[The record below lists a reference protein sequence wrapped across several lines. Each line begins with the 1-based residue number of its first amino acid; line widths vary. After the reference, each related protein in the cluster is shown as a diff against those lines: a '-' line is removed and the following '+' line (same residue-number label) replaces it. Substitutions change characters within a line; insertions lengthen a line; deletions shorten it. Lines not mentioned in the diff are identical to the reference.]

1 MKQSTTN
8 FSILAKEAARE
19 KTEKSLP
26 LISTQTQWRVFALVL
41 VIFDLVLLSMAFK
54 LAYAIRFE
62 WAPGMFN
69 IDSLRS
75 SSYYESLTLVMVTLW
90 MISFTLAGL
99 YNRKNLLGGVEE
111 YSLLFR
117 ATMVA
122 LLILIFGSFLLPGF
136 VIARG
141 WLLLAWFFSFLL
153 PALGRF
159 SLRRVIYNLR
169 RSGYFMSPALI
180 IGANDEGLSLARQ
193 LMDWQSSG
201 LKVVGFLDKKIRPGT
216 PLIGNIKV
224 LGTVNEIEEI
234 IQQYRVEELILARSA
249 ISTHEKLLDIF
260 KLYGFSNRVN
270 LRMSSGLYEILTT
283 GLTVKEFAFVPLV
296 CVNKVRL
303 TGGEQILKSILDYC
317 ATILGLLIISPVLAL
332 IGLAIK
338 IDSPGPVFYR
348 RRVMGVNGSQFDAFK
363 FRTMYTNGDEI
374 LEQHPEMK
382 ERLAKDCKLKDDP
395 RVTRVGKF
403 LRKFSLDE
411 LPQFFN
417 VLRHEMSLVGPRM
430 ISPDEL
436 KNYNHWGLNLL
447 TIRPGLSG
455 LWQVSGRSDLNY
467 EERVRMDMH
476 YIRNWSIWLDI
487 QIIVRTLPV
496 LLLGKGAY

>member
-8 FSILAKEAARE
+8 FSYISQESVRE
-19 KTEKSLP
+19 KPDAALP
-26 LISTQTQWRVFALVL
+26 LISSQTQWRIFTLVL
-41 VIFDLVLLSMAFK
+41 VICDTLLLFLAFK
-54 LAYAIRFE
+54 LAYWIRFE
-62 WAPGMFN
+62 TA
-69 IDSLRS
+69 LRLFQLDVIAS
-75 SSYYESLTLVMVTLW
+75 GPYYEKLTLA
-90 MISFTLAGL
+90 FTAIWLVVFAVSGL

-117 ATMVA
+117 TTLIG
-122 LLILIFGSFLLPGF
+122 LLIFTFGSFLIPEF
-136 VIARG
+136 IIARG
-141 WLLLAWFFSFLL
+141 WLLLAWFFSFFF

-159 SLRRVIYNLR
+159 SLRRVIYRLR
-169 RSGYFMSPALI
+169 RLGYFMSPALI

-193 LMDWQSSG
+193 LIDWQSSG
-201 LKVVGFLDKKIRPGT
+201 LKVIGFLDKKIRPGT
-216 PLIGNIKV
+216 PLIGNIRV
-224 LGTVNEIEEI
+224 LGTVDQIEEI

-260 KLYGFSNRVN
+260 KLYGFSNQVN

-283 GLTVKEFAFVPLV
+283 GLTVKEFAFVPMV

-303 TGGEQILKSILDYC
+303 TGGEQILKTALDYFLV
-317 ATILGLLIISPVLAL
+317 TIGLIVLLPVFAL
-332 IGLAIK
+332 IALAIK
-338 IDSPGPVFYR
+338 LDSPGPVLYR
-348 RRVMGVNGSQFDAFK
+348 RRVMGVNATQFDALK
-363 FRTMYTNGDEI
+363 FRTMYVNGGEI
-374 LEQHPEMK
+374 LSRHPELQQK
-382 ERLAKDCKLKDDP
+382 LAKNHKLKDDP
-395 RVTRVGKF
+395 RVTRMGRI

-417 VLRHEMSLVGPRM
+417 VLRREMSLIGPRM
-430 ISPDEL
+430 ITPEEL

-487 QIIVRTLPV
+487 HIIIRTLPV
-496 LLLGKGAY
+496 LIFGKGAY